1 MCDNVFIRCVSASQK
16 SCRSPH
22 VIIIVNL
29 GAAGKTYLNFRM
41 CDSVKYKL
49 LGFNQGDLLIKLYTG

>member
-1 MCDNVFIRCVSASQK
+1 M
-16 SCRSPH
+16 
-22 VIIIVNL
+22 IIIVNL